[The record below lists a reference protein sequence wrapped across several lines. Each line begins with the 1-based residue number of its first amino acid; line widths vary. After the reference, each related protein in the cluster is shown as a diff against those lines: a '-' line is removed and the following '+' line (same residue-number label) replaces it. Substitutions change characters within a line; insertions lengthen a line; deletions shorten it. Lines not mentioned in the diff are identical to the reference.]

1 MPDST
6 EKYKFIY
13 AEDFFCEENEVCVR
27 KYMCHPLSQL
37 GDKMGYFIRVNKLK
51 VYDKIISDFTFD
63 ELKEIYKKQGKD
75 INDLCADLCAD
86 LNKLEIK
93 KEGKRGLAYSALCA
107 QITTQETEIK
117 QRICADLSDFFKDCP
132 KDVDWK
138 LFDEEESNA
147 PFYLD
152 WVNSYGLYIYTPNT
166 PISEYLNRLFNRRNA
181 SKMYDLIEETKS
193 RVARKLSG
201 IIKKESI
208 TFDTKETMNLFT
220 ENSLIFK
227 MSELPLDVPLKNRGE
242 GTRLLIKNAVFRLL
256 AESQSNDKDKI
267 LFAFEEPET
276 HLHPSAQIE
285 MYKTIKKLSENPNYQ
300 VIITTHSPYIV
311 KELENDNIYPIVV
324 KRNEENNE
332 SIIIGLNNERVLPYS
347 SMNELNYVAFDYAS
361 EEFHQELYG
370 KIEIDW
376 FGESN
381 GCRIGDIINSLNKC
395 DFKPSNRQIEFKGI
409 LSEIID
415 QFNHDNNS
423 TLDLLK
429 NNFISPDKDPQD
441 YTLCHCVR
449 NAIDHPCEGN
459 NVWKQNRIVE
469 LSIKILLEVNN
480 FLVDIE
486 KEFKNIAE
494 ETEKLDDFGGKVD
507 YYVDGEK
514 QSHSTVY
521 WTYHCHYEKLK
532 VFKDEEGKKNV
543 KKYMKAVKDAME
555 VLKNHSGQND
565 N

>member
-1 MPDST
+1 
-6 EKYKFIY
+6 
-13 AEDFFCEENEVCVR
+13 
-27 KYMCHPLSQL
+27 
-37 GDKMGYFIRVNKLK
+37 
-51 VYDKIISDFTFD
+51 
-63 ELKEIYKKQGKD
+63 
-75 INDLCADLCAD
+75 
-86 LNKLEIK
+86 
-93 KEGKRGLAYSALCA
+93 
-107 QITTQETEIK
+107 
-117 QRICADLSDFFKDCP
+117 
-132 KDVDWK
+132 
-138 LFDEEESNA
+138 
-147 PFYLD
+147 
-152 WVNSYGLYIYTPNT
+152 
-166 PISEYLNRLFNRRNA
+166 
-181 SKMYDLIEETKS
+181 
-193 RVARKLSG
+193 
-201 IIKKESI
+201 
-208 TFDTKETMNLFT
+208 
-220 ENSLIFK
+220 

-395 DFKPSNRQIEFKGI
+395 DFKPSNRQIGFKGI

-429 NNFISPDKDPQD
+429 NK
-441 YTLCHCVR
+441 
-449 NAIDHPCEGN
+449 
-459 NVWKQNRIVE
+459 
-469 LSIKILLEVNN
+469 
-480 FLVDIE
+480 
-486 KEFKNIAE
+486 
-494 ETEKLDDFGGKVD
+494 
-507 YYVDGEK
+507 
-514 QSHSTVY
+514 
-521 WTYHCHYEKLK
+521 
-532 VFKDEEGKKNV
+532 
-543 KKYMKAVKDAME
+543 
-555 VLKNHSGQND
+555 
-565 N
+565 